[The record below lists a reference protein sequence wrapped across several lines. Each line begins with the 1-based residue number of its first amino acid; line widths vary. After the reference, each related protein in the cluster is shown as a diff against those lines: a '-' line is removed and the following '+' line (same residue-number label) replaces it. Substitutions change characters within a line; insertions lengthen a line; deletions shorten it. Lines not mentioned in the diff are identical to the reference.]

1 MAYPSG
7 SSYKFDIHGVSV
19 NKHMIKGS
27 EKWSI
32 GFVDSGTT
40 FSYFPSEMF
49 NQLMVHF
56 DYFCD
61 MTKDIKM
68 ENGEKRYCKG
78 ERYMVRSQG
87 ETLACFMFDSNK
99 YYGRDKE
106 FLMGYPVIN
115 FFATDDQG

>member
-1 MAYPSG
+1 
-7 SSYKFDIHGVSV
+7 
-19 NKHMIKGS
+19 MIKGS